1 MKRYNNKVLTGVFLA
16 LLGVF
21 LLIKLFYSS
30 KSKSN
35 ISKEFASL
43 DTASIS
49 EVKIYLKGKESSEL
63 RITRDETG
71 WKIGTANSQAWTEPG
86 IIQQLLMSLNK
97 VRIDRLVA
105 SDKNSWNDLYV
116 SDTLSTHFII
126 SDKETVMADWHLGSP
141 PTSESAYIRSDK
153 EEKVYKL
160 ESNQMNSLV
169 SKSFNDWRDKRLIK
183 FDRDKI
189 TKIVFTYAADSSFT
203 LVKNDST
210 WRMGHNEIR
219 SSLVDNYL
227 NNICSQK
234 IFSFANDSL
243 SVNRPDATVEFWA
256 QNNSVGA
263 IKGWKHKADW
273 IVSSSYQ
280 FTNYFFIT
288 ESTMRDEIL
297 LSRERLKNNQ

>member
-1 MKRYNNKVLTGVFLA
+1 MKRYNNKILTGVFLA

-71 WKIGTANSQAWTEPG
+71 WKIGTANSQAWAEPG
-86 IIQQLLMSLNK
+86 VVQELLISLNR

-105 SDKNSWNDLYV
+105 SDKNSWNDLHV
-116 SDTLSTHFII
+116 SDTLSTHIII
-126 SDKETVMADWHLGSP
+126 SGKETVMADWHVGNP
-141 PTSESAYIRSDK
+141 PNGGSAYIRSDE
-153 EEKVYKL
+153 EEKVYML
-160 ESNQMNSLV
+160 ENNHLNSLA
-169 SKSFNDWRDKRLIK
+169 SKSFDDWRDKRLIK
-183 FDRDKI
+183 FDRDKV
-189 TKIVFTYAADSSFT
+189 TRIVFTYPADSSFT

-219 SSLVDNYL
+219 SSLIDNYL
-227 NNICSQK
+227 NSIYSQK
-234 IFSFANDSL
+234 IFSFATDSF
-243 SVNRPDATVEFWA
+243 SINPPDATVEFWA
-256 QNNSVGA
+256 QNNLVST
-263 IKGWKHKADW
+263 IKGWQHNANW

-280 FTNYFFIT
+280 FANYFFIT
-288 ESTMRDEIL
+288 ESTMRNEIL
-297 LSRERLKNNQ
+297 LNRERLKNNQ

>member
-1 MKRYNNKVLTGVFLA
+1 MKRYNNKILTGVFLA

-71 WKIGTANSQAWTEPG
+71 WKIGTANSQAWAEPG
-86 IIQQLLMSLNK
+86 VVQELLISLNR

-105 SDKNSWNDLYV
+105 SDKNSWNDLHV
-116 SDTLSTHFII
+116 SDTLSTHIII
-126 SDKETVMADWHLGSP
+126 SGKETVMADWHVGNP
-141 PTSESAYIRSDK
+141 PNGGSAYIRSDE
-153 EEKVYKL
+153 EEKVYML
-160 ESNQMNSLV
+160 ENNHLNSLA
-169 SKSFNDWRDKRLIK
+169 SKSFDDWRDKRLIK
-183 FDRDKI
+183 FDRDKV
-189 TKIVFTYAADSSFT
+189 TRIVFTYPADSSFT

-219 SSLVDNYL
+219 SSLIDNYL
-227 NNICSQK
+227 NSIYSQK
-234 IFSFANDSL
+234 IFSFATDSF
-243 SVNRPDATVEFWA
+243 SINPPDAIVEFWT
-256 QNNSVGA
+256 QNNSVGT
-263 IKGWKHKADW
+263 IKGWQHNANW

-288 ESTMRDEIL
+288 ESTMRNEIL

>member
-1 MKRYNNKVLTGVFLA
+1 MKRYNNKILTGVFLA

-71 WKIGTANSQAWTEPG
+71 WKIGTANSQAWPEPG
-86 IIQQLLMSLNK
+86 VVQELLISLNR

-105 SDKNSWNDLYV
+105 SDKNSWNDLHV
-116 SDTLSTHFII
+116 SDTLSTHIII
-126 SDKETVMADWHLGSP
+126 SGKETVMADWHVGNP
-141 PTSESAYIRSDK
+141 PNGGSAYIRSDE
-153 EEKVYKL
+153 EEKVYIL
-160 ESNQMNSLV
+160 ENNHLNSLA
-169 SKSFNDWRDKRLIK
+169 SKSFDDWRDKRLIK
-183 FDRDKI
+183 FDRDKV
-189 TKIVFTYAADSSFT
+189 TRIVFTYPADSSFT

-219 SSLVDNYL
+219 SSLIDNYL
-227 NNICSQK
+227 NSIYSQK
-234 IFSFANDSL
+234 IFSFATDSF
-243 SVNRPDATVEFWA
+243 SINPPDAIVEFWT

-263 IKGWKHKADW
+263 IKGWKHNADW

-288 ESTMRDEIL
+288 ESTMRNEIL
-297 LSRERLKNNQ
+297 LSRERIKNNQ

>member
-1 MKRYNNKVLTGVFLA
+1 MKRYNNKILAGVFLA

-71 WKIGTANSQAWTEPG
+71 WKIGTANSQAWAEPG
-86 IIQQLLMSLNK
+86 VVQELFISLNR

-105 SDKNSWNDLYV
+105 SDKNSWNDLHV
-116 SDTLSTHFII
+116 SDTLSTHIII
-126 SDKETVMADWHLGSP
+126 SGKETVMADWHVGNP
-141 PTSESAYIRSDK
+141 PNGGSAYIRSDE
-153 EEKVYKL
+153 EEKVYML
-160 ESNQMNSLV
+160 ENNHLNSLA
-169 SKSFNDWRDKRLIK
+169 SKSFDDWRDKRLIK
-183 FDRDKI
+183 FDRDKV
-189 TKIVFTYAADSSFT
+189 TRIVFTYPADSSFT

-219 SSLVDNYL
+219 SSLIDNYL
-227 NNICSQK
+227 NSIYSQK
-234 IFSFANDSL
+234 IFSFATDSF
-243 SVNRPDATVEFWA
+243 SINPPDATVEFWA
-256 QNNSVGA
+256 QNNLVST
-263 IKGWKHKADW
+263 IKGWQHNANW

-288 ESTMRDEIL
+288 ESTMRNEIL